1 MIEVKTR
8 VTKFHRVDDS
18 PDGAVV
24 DGTKSAMKEAA
35 GAGFQKS
42 QELVPIDTSELLMS
56 GIPPHEDERGNI
68 VWAYDAPWALP
79 VEYGSRP
86 HWIPDRYMDR
96 LKGWARRVLGDE
108 SAAYAVRHKIANH
121 GTEPQPYVRP
131 GVEVQRL
138 VLKGTGVATHIREEI
153 PGL

>member
-42 QELVPIDTSELLMS
+42 QDLVPTDTSELLMS
-56 GIPPHEDERGNI
+56 GIPPYEDERGNI
-68 VWAYDAPWALP
+68 VWAYDAPHTLP

-86 HWIPDRYMDR
+86 HWVPIEP
-96 LKGWARRVLGDE
+96 LLGWARRVLGDE
-108 SAAYAVRHKIANH
+108 SAAYAVRQKIANV
-121 GTEPQPYVRP
+121 GTDPQPFVRP
-131 GVEVQRL
+131 GVHLQRL
-138 VLKGTGVATHIREEI
+138 VLKGTGVATHIRDEI